1 MNMDKHEIE
10 LSAIVPVYNAG
21 EKLRRCVDSI
31 LNQTY
36 DNFELILIDDGS
48 TDESAVLC
56 DEYVKSDMRVSVIHI
71 DNAGPFQAR
80 KEGVE
85 NARGEILTFSDADD
99 WLEVDAFETAM
110 KIYQSYHPDI
120 VAYTYFYDD
129 NKVEK
134 NFYEEKFYS
143 KSEIKDEVI
152 LGMMFDL
159 SYGRRRLNP
168 SLCCKLIQKDLYVK
182 VTETVKERITFG
194 EDAIV
199 TYPAICIAK
208 SLFICNKPL
217 YHYSNNNSSCM
228 HKFPLE
234 RIDEVKKFQDNIT
247 RLFSEVNMLSI
258 MQHQIESY
266 VRIFLSM
273 MVKDWF
279 GIELSP
285 VSYSIPYGAIPRG
298 EKVFIYGAGVV
309 GKSYINEL
317 KIKQNACIVGWADR
331 NYKEIGSYNNET
343 IIAPELIKERE
354 FNILLIAVFDED
366 IARNIKKDL
375 VDMGIAESKI
385 VWERPVHII

>member
-1 MNMDKHEIE
+1 
-10 LSAIVPVYNAG
+10 
-21 EKLRRCVDSI
+21 
-31 LNQTY
+31 
-36 DNFELILIDDGS
+36 
-48 TDESAVLC
+48 
-56 DEYVKSDMRVSVIHI
+56 
-71 DNAGPFQAR
+71 
-80 KEGVE
+80 
-85 NARGEILTFSDADD
+85 
-99 WLEVDAFETAM
+99 
-110 KIYQSYHPDI
+110 
-120 VAYTYFYDD
+120 
-129 NKVEK
+129 
-134 NFYEEKFYS
+134 
-143 KSEIKDEVI
+143 
-152 LGMMFDL
+152 
-159 SYGRRRLNP
+159 
-168 SLCCKLIQKDLYVK
+168 
-182 VTETVKERITFG
+182 
-194 EDAIV
+194 
-199 TYPAICIAK
+199 
-208 SLFICNKPL
+208 
-217 YHYSNNNSSCM
+217 M